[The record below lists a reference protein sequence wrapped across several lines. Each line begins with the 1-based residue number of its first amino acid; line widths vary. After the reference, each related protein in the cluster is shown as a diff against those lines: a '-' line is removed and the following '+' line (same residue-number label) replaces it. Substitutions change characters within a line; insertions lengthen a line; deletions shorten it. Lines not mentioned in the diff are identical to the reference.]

1 MWATLGDV
9 GSCMTEKSIEALSF
23 GLGGFR
29 VLGLGPCVFSLSDS
43 GAEDKRII
51 TIESI
56 LVVDKTNG

>member
-9 GSCMTEKSIEALSF
+9 GSCMTGKSIELSF

-56 LVVDKTNG
+56 LVVDKNNG